1 MPFEPTFI
9 IPATDTSENEYV
21 RGKEDTYANMAFF
34 RFRLSFFATERCCL
48 RLAAASGLVANCR
61 TAVNRQLSCYLLDP
75 EIKTCLRNA
84 GCPPLTLYPQ
94 HCLPN
99 HIVGDSELGC
109 ANFPLD

>member
-9 IPATDTSENEYV
+9 IPAADTSENEYV

-61 TAVNRQLSCYLLDP
+61 TAVNYRATP
-75 EIKTCLRNA
+75 W
-84 GCPPLTLYPQ
+84 TLK
-94 HCLPN
+94 
-99 HIVGDSELGC
+99 
-109 ANFPLD
+109 